1 MENVFGRENVLAHQS
16 SSTVIFPGKRT
27 LEFGPV
33 AESIYKKKLNL
44 MLDLLNGITMEMK
57 LITSTMRLGFINGR
71 PSWKLELPLGTG
83 KFIFVVLSHYWFSEL
98 NFFIFRCKKPGRYLK
113 NLPKTSVIICFH
125 NEAWSVL
132 LRTVHS
138 VLDRSPSHLIQEIIL
153 VDDFSDMDHLKGQL
167 EDYWSNEPKVKIV
180 RAPKRVGLIRARLLG
195 EFTVVC

>member
-1 MENVFGRENVLAHQS
+1 MKHKINFFSFLFSKTIESVFGCENVLAHQS

-27 LEFGPV
+27 LQFGPV

-98 NFFIFRCKKPGRYLK
+98 NFYFQVQKTRKIFEKFAK
-113 NLPKTSVIICFH
+113 
-125 NEAWSVL
+125 
-132 LRTVHS
+132 
-138 VLDRSPSHLIQEIIL
+138 
-153 VDDFSDMDHLKGQL
+153 DFGDHLLPQRSVVGAAS
-167 EDYWSNEPKVKIV
+167 YCPFSFGPVTFASNTWNHPGGWFFRYGPFE
-180 RAPKRVGLIRARLLG
+180 RTTRRLLV
-195 EFTVVC
+195 ERT